1 MSSRRICYNVR
12 DNRLAETVCVL
23 GCVFVLC
30 VCVPPGIVCTCSGI
44 AAFTHGPIHEIS
56 VRIASVGRG
65 GSAQSALCA
74 RACVRLC
81 VCARACVRACV
92 CVTF

>member
-1 MSSRRICYNVR
+1 M
-12 DNRLAETVCVL
+12 
-23 GCVFVLC
+23 LC

-74 RACVRLC
+74 RACVC
-81 VCARACVRACV
+81 VRARACV
-92 CVTF
+92 CVCDILTSVFTGYNNSPTCDVAV